1 MDEGREIRRRAKK
14 EKGERIETMRR
25 ASEEKEK
32 EGGLRGE
39 LTKERVIKTYIIFLY
54 FWLLLED
61 WMALRVK
68 MI

>member
-32 EGGLRGE
+32 EGGLRD
-39 LTKERVIKTYIIFLY
+39 ER
-54 FWLLLED
+54 
-61 WMALRVK
+61 R
-68 MI
+68 